1 MVLTYP
7 SGYMFGKGVYFAD
20 VSSCARA
27 TEAYMLTV
35 AIVTDD
41 VEGDRTMT
49 STYAIL
55 TAPPVCQLLSRIVS
69 SALDLSKALIFMHL
83 P

>member
-41 VEGDRTMT
+41 VEGD
-49 STYAIL
+49 
-55 TAPPVCQLLSRIVS
+55 
-69 SALDLSKALIFMHL
+69 
-83 P
+83 